1 MIFKCK
7 NCYGNVVYSPEKRKM
22 YCPYCESE
30 ESHELKPATDS
41 SNMSMCPD
49 CGGQVPVEE
58 HTAAT
63 QCPYCSNYLIFE
75 QRVEGDYLP
84 KMLIPFQMGKE
95 GCKKLIREKFK
106 KKVFAPTDFLSEVRL
121 NSMQGT
127 YVPYW
132 FYDYDVNADY
142 QGEGTKVRSWS
153 SGDMRYTETSYY
165 DVRRNVDVNFRN
177 IPVDASVSM
186 PDDVMDLMQPY
197 NYNQLVDFYPKYLSG
212 FYAEK
217 YNMPAT
223 ELESRAQ
230 KKMSTDTAALVKGQV
245 SGYGNVRQVRNDIT
259 INKAERKY
267 GFLPVWKYMY
277 SYNGKEYPFYVNGQS
292 GKIVGTVPV
301 SAKKVWAYACTLWAC
316 LFTILMCVS
325 TWLAVLPWM

>member
-1 MIFKCK
+1 MVFKCK
-7 NCYGNVVYSPEKRKM
+7 NCFGNVVYSPEKRKM

-30 ESHELKPATDS
+30 ESHELKPATNDD
-41 SNMSMCPD
+41 MTMCPD
-49 CGGQVPVEE
+49 CGGQVPVAE

-63 QCPYCSNYLIFE
+63 QCPYCNNYLIFE
-75 QRVEGDYLP
+75 KRVEGEYLP
-84 KMLIPFQMGKE
+84 KMLIPFQFGKE
-95 GCKKLIREKFK
+95 NCKKAIREKFK

-142 QGEGTKVRSWS
+142 QGEATKTRRWS

-177 IPVDASVSM
+177 IPVDASNDM
-186 PDDVMDLMQPY
+186 PDDVMDLMEPY
-197 NYNQLVDFYPKYLSG
+197 NYSQLTDFNPQYLSG

-217 YNMPAT
+217 YNMAGN
-223 ELESRAQ
+223 EMAGRAQ
-230 KKMSTDTAALVKGQV
+230 KKMSDDTSALVKGQV
-245 SGYGNVRQVRNDIT
+245 LGYESVRQISNNIT
-259 INKAERKY
+259 IQHAAQKY

-277 SYNGKEYPFYVNGQS
+277 SYKGKDYPFYVNGQT
-292 GKIVGTVPV
+292 GKIVGTVPI
-301 SAKKVWAYACTLWAC
+301 STQKVWAYAGTLWAC
-316 LFTILMCVS
+316 LFTILMCLSLWVS
-325 TWLAVLPWM
+325 VLPWM